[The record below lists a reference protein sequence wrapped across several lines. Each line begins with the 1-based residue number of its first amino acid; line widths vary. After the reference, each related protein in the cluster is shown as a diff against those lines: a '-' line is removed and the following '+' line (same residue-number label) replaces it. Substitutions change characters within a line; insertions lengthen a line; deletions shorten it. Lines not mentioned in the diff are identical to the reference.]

1 MKRIGILS
9 GLAASAIWGGMY
21 VISKVVLNVIPP
33 FTLITMRLILGVLT
47 LWVIIRL
54 KGGVRF
60 TRRQTLQV
68 IGVGW
73 IGYGISIGFQFVGT
87 KLSTA
92 SNGSLVT
99 SSVPAFILV
108 FAALIMHE
116 PITTRR
122 LVALVISTLGVL
134 VVIDPR
140 STRLSS
146 DLFLGNLCL
155 VAASITWALYSVLIR
170 KVTRNLDTLPVSL
183 VAFFGGFL
191 VTIPAG
197 AWEMSTSGM
206 GQITFGV
213 LLGVLYLGI
222 ISTALAMYLWNNAF
236 AILEAGVASLTLF
249 AQPVVGAGLGA
260 LLLGERLTPLFLI
273 GGVLIGV
280 GMWLATSE
288 KSPDIA

>member
-1 MKRIGILS
+1 MKQFGILS
-9 GLAASAIWGGMY
+9 GITASAIWGGMY
-21 VISKVVLNVIPP
+21 VVSKVVMEVIPP
-33 FTLITMRLILGVLT
+33 FTLITLRLILGVIT
-47 LWVIIRL
+47 LWVIVAL
-54 KGGVRF
+54 KGGIGF
-60 TRRQTLQV
+60 NRRQTWQV

-73 IGYGISIGFQFVGT
+73 VGYGVSIGFQFIGT

-108 FAALIMHE
+108 FAALIMGE
-116 PITTRR
+116 RITTRR
-122 LVALVISTLGVL
+122 LLALAISTLGVV

-140 STRLSS
+140 TPSLSS

-170 KVTRNLDTLPVSL
+170 KVTRNLDTLRVSL

-191 VTIPAG
+191 VTIPAS
-197 AWEMSTSGM
+197 AWEMNSMNTGHV
-206 GQITFGV
+206 TVGV
-213 LLGVLYLGI
+213 ILGVLYLGV
-222 ISTALAMYLWNNAF
+222 ISTALAMYLWNYAF
-236 AILEAGVASLTLF
+236 TVLEAGVASLTLF

-280 GMWLATSE
+280 GMWLAASE
-288 KSPDIA
+288 RSA